1 MDAQARVAPPAKH
14 GGIRFHPVRHHPGIL
29 PKGSTVNMFKSMID
43 TINAAPALIESANTL
58 AAQVQTQAVMNPA
71 AFGAAGMPGTV
82 GSQAAVTLANQQAHG
97 APAAEAL
104 APIAGV
110 TLEQYAQVSK
120 GIAAFGY
127 DTTKLVDVAAGIGIS
142 ASDWAAAQEGWGAR
156 IQADRAVGS
165 RFNELYTAL

>member
-1 MDAQARVAPPAKH
+1 M
-14 GGIRFHPVRHHPGIL
+14 
-29 PKGSTVNMFKSMID
+29 NMLKSMID
-43 TINAAPALIESANTL
+43 MINAAPALIESANTL
-58 AAQVQTQAVMNPA
+58 AAQAQTQAAMAPTA
-71 AFGAAGMPGTV
+71 SAAGAGFPGTV
-82 GSQAAVTLANQQAHG
+82 GSQAAVNLANQQAHG
-97 APAAEAL
+97 APSAEAL

-127 DTTKLVDVAAGIGIS
+127 DTTKLVDVAAGLGI
-142 ASDWAAAQEGWGAR
+142 AAGDWAAAQEGWGAR

>member
-1 MDAQARVAPPAKH
+1 M
-14 GGIRFHPVRHHPGIL
+14 
-29 PKGSTVNMFKSMID
+29 NMFKSMID

-58 AAQVQTQAVMNPA
+58 AAKAQNQAAMTPA
-71 AFGAAGMPGTV
+71 TYRSGMPGTI
-82 GSQAAVTLANQQAHG
+82 GSQAAVNLVNQQAHG
-97 APAAEAL
+97 APSDEAL

-110 TLEQYAQVSK
+110 ALETYVKVSK

-127 DTTKLVDVAAGIGIS
+127 DTTKLVDVAAGLGVS
-142 ASDWAAAQEGWGAR
+142 AADWALAQEGWGAR

>member
-1 MDAQARVAPPAKH
+1 MPPAKDEC
-14 GGIRFHPVRHHPGIL
+14 IRSTPLATTPAL
-29 PKGSTVNMFKSMID
+29 LQKGTTMNMFKSMID

-58 AAQVQTQAVMNPA
+58 AAQAQAQAAMNPA
-71 AFGAAGMPGTV
+71 AFGAAGMPGAGFPGTV
-82 GSQAAVTLANQQAHG
+82 GSQAAVNIANQQAHG
-97 APAAEAL
+97 APSAEAL

-127 DTTKLVDVAAGIGIS
+127 DTTKLVDVAAGLGI
-142 ASDWAAAQEGWGAR
+142 APADWAAAQEGWGAR

>member
-1 MDAQARVAPPAKH
+1 M
-14 GGIRFHPVRHHPGIL
+14 
-29 PKGSTVNMFKSMID
+29 NMFTSMID

-58 AAQVQTQAVMNPA
+58 AAQAQTQAAMAPTA
-71 AFGAAGMPGTV
+71 YAAGAGFPGTV
-82 GSQAAVTLANQQAHG
+82 GSQAAVNLANQQAHG
-97 APAAEAL
+97 APSAEAL

-127 DTTKLVDVAAGIGIS
+127 DTTKLVDVAAGLGIS
-142 ASDWAAAQEGWGAR
+142 AGDWAAAQEGWGAR

>member
-1 MDAQARVAPPAKH
+1 M
-14 GGIRFHPVRHHPGIL
+14 
-29 PKGSTVNMFKSMID
+29 NMFKSMID

-58 AAQVQTQAVMNPA
+58 AAQAQTQAAMAPTVS
-71 AFGAAGMPGTV
+71 AGFPGTV
-82 GSQAAVTLANQQAHG
+82 GSQAAVNLANQQAHG
-97 APAAEAL
+97 APSAEAL

-110 TLEQYAQVSK
+110 SLEQYAQVSK

-127 DTTKLVDVAAGIGIS
+127 DTTKLVDVAAGLGIS
-142 ASDWAAAQEGWGAR
+142 AADWAVAQEGWGAR

>member
-1 MDAQARVAPPAKH
+1 M
-14 GGIRFHPVRHHPGIL
+14 
-29 PKGSTVNMFKSMID
+29 NMFKSMID

-58 AAQVQTQAVMNPA
+58 AAQAQTQAAMNPA
-71 AFGAAGMPGTV
+71 AFGAAGMPGSAFPGTV
-82 GSQAAVTLANQQAHG
+82 GSQAAVNVANQQAYG
-97 APAAEAL
+97 APSAEAL

-110 TLEQYAQVSK
+110 TLETYATVSK

-127 DTTKLVDVAAGIGIS
+127 DTTKLVDVAAGLGV
-142 ASDWAAAQEGWGAR
+142 APADWAVAQDGWGAR

>member
-29 PKGSTVNMFKSMID
+29 PKGSTVNRFKSMID

-58 AAQVQTQAVMNPA
+58 AAQAQTPA
-71 AFGAAGMPGTV
+71 AMAPTAYPAGFPGTV
-82 GSQAAVTLANQQAHG
+82 GSQAAVNLANQQAHG
-97 APAAEAL
+97 APSAEAL

-110 TLEQYAQVSK
+110 SLEQYAQVSK

-127 DTTKLVDVAAGIGIS
+127 DTTKLVDVAAGLGI
-142 ASDWAAAQEGWGAR
+142 AAADWAAAQEGWGAR

>member
-1 MDAQARVAPPAKH
+1 VPAKDED
-14 GGIRFHPVRHHPGIL
+14 IRFHPVRHHPGIH
-29 PKGSTVNMFKSMID
+29 PKGITMNMFKSMID
-43 TINAAPALIESANTL
+43 TINAAPALIESAQTL
-58 AAQVQTQAVMNPA
+58 AAQAQTQAAMNPA
-71 AFGAAGMPGTV
+71 AFGAAGMPGAGFPGTV
-82 GSQAAVTLANQQAHG
+82 GSQAAVNIANQQAHG
-97 APAAEAL
+97 APSAEAL

-127 DTTKLVDVAAGIGIS
+127 DTTKLVDVAAGLGI
-142 ASDWAAAQEGWGAR
+142 APADWATAQEGWGAR